1 MIIRMEDAVG
11 SGAGQA
17 VTFSLT
23 DGDTVHILHPE
34 QIVAYRGPSSGR
46 SDRLMNVK
54 GIYRKKKPN
63 PSGHFRSQPI
73 HGCAS
78 CRF

>member
-1 MIIRMEDAVG
+1 MIIRMEDAAG

-23 DGDTVHILHPE
+23 EDDTAHVLHPE

-54 GIYRKKKPN
+54 GIYRKKN
-63 PSGHFRSQPI
+63 
-73 HGCAS
+73 
-78 CRF
+78 